1 MHLHTAYTQPGCVV
15 LYHQVFIG
23 MVCDVVCVSE
33 CIPPEGRAC
42 ARTHTNTHTQNQRF
56 PEMRAAH
63 VITNNWKIP
72 LECPRSTWEELKDA
86 SESVVWKG
94 RKSRMV
100 NRKAWFVAWARHGSL
115 CSRLSGE
122 KVPRPGSQ
130 SFILP
135 WNLLECFYCFLC
147 LISKQQT
154 LDGFKGQS
162 LGCCPLWSRLSLSP
176 G

>member
-23 MVCDVVCVSE
+23 MVCDVRVSE
-33 CIPPEGRAC
+33 CI
-42 ARTHTNTHTQNQRF
+42 HTHTQNQRF

-100 NRKAWFVAWARHGSL
+100 NRKTWFVAWARHGSL
-115 CSRLSGE
+115 CSRLSRGE
-122 KVPRPGSQ
+122 GSPAWKPVFHLALESIRMSLLLFMFNFQ
-130 SFILP
+130 VA
-135 WNLLECFYCFLC
+135 NLRWL
-147 LISKQQT
+147 
-154 LDGFKGQS
+154 
-162 LGCCPLWSRLSLSP
+162 
-176 G
+176 